1 MAIRIKPYYALR
13 QVMGNHPFIEIDS
26 DSTTIEELL
35 ENLFAR
41 YGPEFRAMVLDTETG
56 AVSQNTQILVNG
68 RHYRTLPNKL
78 KTLLKSGDEISLFPP
93 IAGG

>member
-1 MAIRIKPYYALR
+1 MGIRIKPFFALR
-13 QVMGNHPFIEIDS
+13 QVMGNRPFIEIDS

-35 ENLFAR
+35 EHLFAG
-41 YGPEFRAMVLDTETG
+41 YGPEFRAMILDAETG
-56 AVSQNTQILVNG
+56 GISPNTQILVNG

-78 KTLLKSGDEISLFPP
+78 KSLLKSGDEISLFPP